1 MLLHFDRSR
10 EDAMAKA
17 PWPTG
22 QQWLFIILGAV
33 AAAGLTL
40 AIGLGGA
47 IGGAII
53 GIGAAIGA
61 IPYSRAV
68 QEHKKRQGGG

>member
-1 MLLHFDRSR
+1 
-10 EDAMAKA
+10 MAKA

-22 QQWLFIILGAV
+22 PQWGLIILGAV
-33 AAAGLTL
+33 VAAGLTL
-40 AIGLGGA
+40 ALNIGGML
-47 IGGAII
+47 GGAII
-53 GIGAAIGA
+53 GVGAAIGG

>member
-1 MLLHFDRSR
+1 
-10 EDAMAKA
+10 MAKA

-22 QQWLFIILGAV
+22 PQWGLIILGAV

-40 AIGLGGA
+40 AIGIGGA

>member
-1 MLLHFDRSR
+1 
-10 EDAMAKA
+10 MAKA

-22 QQWLFIILGAV
+22 PQWLFIILGAV
-33 AAAGLTL
+33 VGAGITL
-40 AIGLGGA
+40 ALNIGGA

-53 GIGAAIGA
+53 GVGAAIGG

-68 QEHKKRQGGG
+68 QEHKKRQGDA

>member
-1 MLLHFDRSR
+1 
-10 EDAMAKA
+10 MAKR
-17 PWPTG
+17 PMPTG
-22 QQWLFIILGAV
+22 TQWLMIIAGTGI
-33 AAAGLTL
+33 AAATTL

-53 GIGAAIGA
+53 GVGAAIGG

-68 QEHKKRQGGG
+68 QEHKKREREGPSAGG